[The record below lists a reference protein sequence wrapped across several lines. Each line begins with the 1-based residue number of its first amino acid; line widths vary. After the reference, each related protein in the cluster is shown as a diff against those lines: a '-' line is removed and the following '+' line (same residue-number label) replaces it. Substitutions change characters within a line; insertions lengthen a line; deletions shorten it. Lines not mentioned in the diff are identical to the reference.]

1 MHPDET
7 DKEYGVIT
15 KAYGH
20 KVPTELFRD
29 WAKESAE
36 LLCTQVYAPMTVNHA
51 DGTRIDS
58 PFTLTEELFEK
69 WTKLAKAQLA
79 LGGERLAFVLND
91 LIEHKRHKDAHKD
104 GRALPSVK
112 LAIGT
117 EPAGPPAPGAAS
129 VAATVAGPSS
139 GSSVSATHQV
149 TSDSKP
155 NSAVAVDF
163 APLMK
168 QLQILERRR
177 SRTEAAYNLCIAV
190 VLVPGLL
197 VAFNWH
203 RGVGGGSILVLAKH
217 LKM

>member
-7 DKEYGVIT
+7 DKDYDTISKG
-15 KAYGH
+15 YGH

-36 LLCTQVYAPMTVNHA
+36 LLCTEVYAPMTVNHA

-69 WTKLAKAQLA
+69 WTKLAKAQMA

-117 EPAGPPAPGAAS
+117 EPAGPPSPSAAN

-139 GSSVSATHQV
+139 GSSVSNTQKV
-149 TSDSKP
+149 TSNGKAAAAP
-155 NSAVAVDF
+155 VDF
-163 APLMK
+163 APLVK

-177 SRTEAAYNLCIAV
+177 SRADATYNLCIAV

-197 VAFNWH
+197 VTFNWH
-203 RGVGGGSILVLAKH
+203 RGIGGGNILGLAKH